1 MRPLAGLGR
10 MLLALGLAAALL
22 SMPSAATRSLLA
34 KPKVFLSKSLPLTV
48 VVTTPV
54 QLATGAASEPV
65 WLSGRDTL
73 TAVFS
78 RPVIALGSDFAVPAS
93 QQKLAFTLDC
103 PVPGKARWVTT
114 SITRLDPDED
124 WPTDLDCEFKWNTG
138 LTSYDGAPLKLGDMQ
153 LKRRLASGSL
163 FMSIGAVTSERA
175 SALTD
180 DLWLSNPWISGQ
192 SDWEVPPD
200 GKIQLGFNYTVNV
213 ALLKDALKVNEGKG
227 SSGKAVAFEVT
238 PCQSPLPGT
247 TLTLDINT
255 TCAVVVPSG
264 IEGDTRYNV
273 RLPKGSRY
281 HALAGPLGQEQV
293 ADFVGLRPFSIM
305 FNADNMGRDAWS
317 GTEYRRLDLGLVH
330 GLSDDTPI
338 TAFAAKV
345 SLCEVVNGGCTPTPI
360 TVTAVAKGVARVS
373 APALKPGTQYRIA
386 VAADA
391 AVKDG
396 FGQPLQAS
404 SLTFWTKWVD
414 FAFSQPRGDDSNV
427 LAFEPDAAPSSW
439 PIVTRG
445 PPPPNPQ
452 NGYADY
458 VRARK
463 IESWII
469 DLSDDTTKIRIARL
483 VQGWDS
489 SKSYGSLFGAPASTL
504 EVPAD
509 YQKTGDGSPS
519 DWAELAL
526 PLPGTA
532 TQRLVVATYTSS
544 YSTSYESRLLLT
556 STLSVSVVAG
566 GGQLTAWVTDS
577 RPGVGPVAGA
587 TVTFLY
593 TPNSGP
599 LLFKSDWQPAPKIFG
614 SCVTDAQ
621 GVCSL
626 SSVPPNDGT
635 TWTSLTAI
643 AVSEGQATV
652 LRSAGMVQPPTP
664 PSAYVAS
671 LVADRL
677 VVVPGDSLVVTAFVQ
692 AASPKGLALP
702 PASWAVLRVS
712 PGWSSGADGST
723 TSGGKTP
730 GRGLV
735 EGELLPIAAEA
746 SVPGAI
752 GAGTA
757 GFAGEAGAVP
767 GAAGEAVAV
776 SAAGGMGETMG
787 ALLAAHVRGLK
798 QETVAGIAPMVDV
811 SSSASSAVSAGF
823 AGSAD
828 GAVGRMPMNP
838 PSSDAPPHD
847 IWVNVDGATGSI
859 HAPIN
864 VPASAK
870 LQKYSVTLLLPPAG
884 AAPADGPQPEAAD
897 KFDVASGAALA
908 FTVADPRPP
917 TAELLL
923 TVPPWVLP
931 TGSVTIRVALV
942 SYIGAAVD
950 ASRVKLNWRHTN
962 ASGYVYVTSDVSG
975 MASTTVDLGALP
987 AINQTKAYDT
997 LFVDAEWIG
1006 PTRERITAAK
1016 TVTIADG
1023 PAKVTLERS
1032 LATSLPGTAFSV
1044 SATLVSNVD
1053 GQPLRRLPVAVT
1065 LKPHASGA
1073 ACATTASCSV
1083 RSGDPFSAACQLAL
1097 PCVGHFELEACATVP
1112 GTGGA
1117 TEQVC
1122 GRSAVL
1128 GKNATEWTAA
1138 PLMADD
1144 QPFLTADEPSYAA
1157 GDVATLTFQNPYPSA
1172 RVLLLWGNDYGLRSQ
1187 ALPAGPGVPQGLVS
1201 LSVGPLGPE
1210 CLGGCTVTAVLDA
1223 PRAPPSA
1230 LPLPPADQLRVSKL
1244 YDPRGPRSH
1253 AMSLQLSVV
1262 AANSLA
1268 VEAKVAAA
1276 GGSSIKDVDGTTVLA
1291 VEPGTE
1297 TQITVSVDGVS
1308 KPVEVTLYAVDK
1320 AFLDLLPYDLPE
1332 PEKDMVLKLAAD
1344 MQAYGLDSYRV
1355 APGAVRALYDKLIA
1369 RLTALDPWLPTDTLV
1384 TPTTVYYWP
1393 VVGGK
1398 TEMYSTCS
1406 RAVDTDD
1413 ADYLARFYTPIT
1425 YGNMYGYGPDC
1436 SGGGGGPIFAGPMES
1451 AADASFDNSGGGKT
1465 AGRGQGAKTSTTTA
1479 AEGTTAVRDAT
1490 AFKVT
1495 PLAESQM
1502 TGADGKATF
1511 LFKAPEKLGT
1521 YVIRAFAADGPAAKY
1536 GSAQTKLAVKRQLSL
1551 TPSVPRFVR
1560 VTDSFE
1566 AGVVVTVGSAPA
1578 AVSVTIQI
1586 AQPNDAPLTLTGLL
1600 TKTVSFTAGGGL
1612 QKEVRFSLNAI
1623 EMGVASLTFSAA
1635 FVSSGGGS
1643 VPAGDALELE
1653 LAVHGQ
1659 QADVWVATSFALAAT
1674 PPSADADEVQWQ
1686 EGLALPDAVPRSG
1699 GLTLTAG
1706 VGHYPAIAAVYD
1718 ALLKTEPDRI
1728 EPVAHPAM
1736 LWATLPALLSDYAQ
1750 TASIEQATAI
1760 WGGFEDLVTLTSNVW
1775 GLQWTSPSRFGWT
1788 PNRADIGLNTWAL
1801 FLANQHG
1808 SAALTGPSA
1817 TAWAKLDSEQL
1828 PDWRAAV
1835 VQQIIA
1841 DAVLSR
1847 SAPYKEPYSDFSTL
1861 AWVHLTLPSDWLSSS
1876 KASAQIKGDLS
1887 LDSLF
1892 AAAPKQNRQTRV
1904 LIALV
1909 ALKTGSEPALV
1920 TAVANE
1926 VTSALRT
1933 QGRTTYVAA
1942 GPGSASASPY
1952 EDQSLCLLLLL
1963 RAGATH
1969 QLVPKLAAYVANP
1982 VPAASYGIFS
1992 YMPSY
1997 YGQGLAAAVLSE
2009 YDKTRGSSKPDV
2021 DLKADVNG
2029 RVALEGSFRVGGNL
2043 SPISNTTAWEDIP
2056 PPPAGSPSELNFQ
2069 VTGSGEVSVA
2079 AALRFVPSALL
2090 AFPSYR
2096 GLYVEAALQM
2106 VDPLSG
2112 GPTGRRVTAVPL
2124 ASVVALTVQLTTPDD
2139 LAAVTLSV
2147 MMPAGLEPLDPNLQ
2161 TGVSSG
2167 CGAGAVEPSVWGSFY
2182 RWWWWPVCPAQ
2193 ETRPSV
2199 VTFNWMRL
2207 SAGTSSVTVYAVA
2220 ASVGKFVVPPIRAW
2234 ADDQPELMGMT
2245 AGSSVTVC
2253 ADCAGPAYGTPP
2265 APPLPCPGDCSG
2277 HGTCNLKTGRC
2288 RCDGGWSRS
2297 DCSRPV
2303 A

>member
-1 MRPLAGLGR
+1 
-10 MLLALGLAAALL
+10 MLLALGLAAVLL

-65 WLSGRDTL
+65 FLSGKDTL

-124 WPTDLDCEFKWNTG
+124 WPTDLDCEFKWSTG
-138 LTSYDGAPLKLGDMQ
+138 LTSYDG
-153 LKRRLASGSL
+153 
-163 FMSIGAVTSERA
+163 
-175 SALTD
+175 
-180 DLWLSNPWISGQ
+180 
-192 SDWEVPPD
+192 
-200 GKIQLGFNYTVNV
+200 KIQIMFSYTVNL
-213 ALLKDALKVNEGKG
+213 ALLKAALKVYEGKG
-227 SSGKAVAFEVT
+227 ASGKAIAFEIT

-247 TLTLDINT
+247 TLSLDVNT
-255 TCAVVVPSG
+255 TCATVIPSG
-264 IEGDTRYNV
+264 LKGDTLFNV
-273 RLPKGSRY
+273 LLPKGSRY
-281 HALAGPLGQEQV
+281 HALAGPLGEALTV
-293 ADFVGLRPFSIM
+293 PFISLRPFSIM
-305 FNADNMGRDAWS
+305 FSKVLGPDAWT
-317 GTEYRRLDLGLVH
+317 GTHYRRLDLGLIH

-338 TAFAAKV
+338 KAFAATV
-345 SLCEVVNGGCTPTPI
+345 SLCEVVKGGCTPTPI
-360 TVTAVAKGVARVS
+360 TVTAVNKGAARVS
-373 APALKPGTQYRIA
+373 APALKPATQYRIS

-404 SLTFWTKWVD
+404 SLTFWTSFVD
-414 FAFSQPRGDDSNV
+414 HAFGQPVGDSSNV
-427 LAFEPDAAPSSW
+427 MVFEPDAALTAW

-445 PPPPNPQ
+445 PPLPRPF
-452 NGYADY
+452 GGDSG
-458 VRARK
+458 VMRAQK
-463 IESWII
+463 IESWTI
-469 DLSDDTTKIRIARL
+469 DLTDDATKIKVAKMIF
-483 VQGWDS
+483 QY
-489 SKSYGSLFGAPASTL
+489 YGQNKHLSTVFGPAASALDIPAEYWSTNDQ
-504 EVPAD
+504 PA
-509 YQKTGDGSPS
+509 

-532 TQRLVVATYTSS
+532 TARLIATTSKS
-544 YSTSYESRLLLT
+544 GTDNFYENRMLLT
-556 STLSVSVVAG
+556 STLSLSVVQAG
-566 GGQLTAWVTDS
+566 GKVTAWVTDS
-577 RPGVGPVAGA
+577 RPSVGPVAGA
-587 TVTFLY
+587 TVTFILY
-593 TPNSGP
+593 NPKSGP
-599 LLFKSDWQPAPKIFG
+599 STFEDGNLDPAVFTT
-614 SCVTDAQ
+614 CVTDKD
-621 GVCSL
+621 GVCAISSL
-626 SSVPPNDGT
+626 SPDDIGWS
-635 TWTSLTAI
+635 SLSAFATLN
-643 AVSEGQATV
+643 GQAAV
-652 LRSAGMVQPPTP
+652 LRDAGWVQPA
-664 PSAYVAS
+664 SSSDSLVGS

-677 VVVPGDSLVVTAFVQ
+677 VVVPGDSLQVTAFVQ
-692 AASPKGLALP
+692 ATSPKGLALP
-702 PASWAVLRVS
+702 PATWAVLRVS
-712 PGWSSGADGST
+712 PGWTAADTTTTGTPSSVYGS
-723 TSGGKTP
+723 KLPELPAP
-730 GRGLV
+730 GRGLLAAD
-735 EGELLPIAAEA
+735 GAEA
-746 SVPGAI
+746 ALEGAKKRAPGLEA
-752 GAGTA
+752 A
-757 GFAGEAGAVP
+757 AGA
-767 GAAGEAVAV
+767 
-776 SAAGGMGETMG
+776 
-787 ALLAAHVRGLK
+787 LRGLK
-798 QETVAGIAPMVDV
+798 QATGRPGMDPMPCPDCGRPPVTVSQGPPVDY
-811 SSSASSAVSAGF
+811 
-823 AGSAD
+823 
-828 GAVGRMPMNP
+828 
-838 PSSDAPPHD
+838 
-847 IWVNVDGATGSI
+847 WVKLDGATGSI
-859 HAPIN
+859 HAEIP
-864 VPASAK
+864 VPASAQ
-870 LQKYSVTLLLPPAG
+870 LQKYNLQLLLPTG
-884 AAPADGPQPEAAD
+884 GVAPASGPKPD
-897 KFDVASGAALA
+897 TLDYFSNVPGAALE
-908 FTVADPRPP
+908 FTAADPRPP

-962 ASGYVYVTSDVSG
+962 AGGYVYVTSDVSG

-1073 ACATTASCSV
+1073 ACATTASCNV

-1144 QPFLTADEPSYAA
+1144 QPFLTADKPSYAA

-1172 RVLLLWGNDYGLRSQ
+1172 RVLLLWGNDYGLRIQ

-1297 TQITVSVDGVS
+1297 TQITVSVHGAS

-1332 PEKDMVLKLAAD
+1332 PEKNLVLKLAAD
-1344 MQAYGLDSYRV
+1344 MQARFVSYGLDSYRV

-1369 RLTALDPWLPTDTLV
+1369 RLTGLDPWLPVD
-1384 TPTTVYYWP
+1384 TTVIPSRGSFWWGWGDCFP
-1393 VVGGK
+1393 
-1398 TEMYSTCS
+1398 
-1406 RAVDTDD
+1406 RAVDADD
-1413 ADYLARFYTPIT
+1413 ADYMARFYTPIT
-1425 YGNMYGYGPDC
+1425 YGNMYGYGPACDDVQYRPPV
-1436 SGGGGGPIFAGPMES
+1436 SEVDDKTRDDDEG
-1451 AADASFDNSGGGKT
+1451 DNSDALGFL
-1465 AGRGQGAKTSTTTA
+1465 
-1479 AEGTTAVRDAT
+1479 RDSAQ
-1490 AFKVT
+1490 FKVT
-1495 PLAESQM
+1495 PLAASQL
-1502 TGADGKATF
+1502 TGPDGKTTF
-1511 LFKAPEKLGT
+1511 VFKAPQKLGT

-1551 TPSVPRFVR
+1551 TPSVPRFAR
-1560 VTDSFE
+1560 VGDEFE
-1566 AGVVVTVGSAPA
+1566 AGVVVTVGSTP
-1578 AVSVTIQI
+1578 VNIRVTIQI
-1586 AQPNDAPLTLTGLL
+1586 AQPDDAPLTLLGLR

-1612 QKEVRFSLNAI
+1612 QKEIRFTLTGI
-1623 EMGVASLTFSAA
+1623 EIGVAGLTFLASDGQP
-1635 FVSSGGGS
+1635 GG
-1643 VPAGDALELE
+1643 ARDALSLD

-1728 EPVAHPAM
+1728 EPFAHPAM
-1736 LWATLPALLSDYAQ
+1736 LWATLPRILKDYGQ
-1750 TASIEQATAI
+1750 TASVEQTAAIEK
-1760 WGGFEDLVTLTSNVW
+1760 GYKNLNTLTSDSW
-1775 GLQWTSPSRFGWT
+1775 GLMWSLPERFSWQQT
-1788 PNRADIGLNTWAL
+1788 RADTVLNLWAS
-1801 FLANQHG
+1801 FLATLYHD
-1808 SAALTGPSA
+1808 PSDPFA
-1817 TAWAKLDSEQL
+1817 PFDGAWGTLYDVLL
-1828 PDWRAAV
+1828 PKWTNAV
-1835 VQQIIA
+1835 MNEVLKDAQQ
-1841 DAVLSR
+1841 SR
-1847 SAPYKEPYSDFSTL
+1847 WQTSQPYGDFNTL
-1861 AWVHLTLPSDWLSSS
+1861 AWLYLSAPSNWLDLIMVTDE
-1876 KASAQIKGDLS
+1876 IKTDLS
-1887 LDSLF
+1887 LASLF
-1892 AAAPKQNRQTRV
+1892 AAAPKQSRQTRV

-1909 ALKTGSEPALV
+1909 ALKTGSEAALV

-1982 VPAASYGIFS
+1982 VPSTSYSIFS

-2009 YDKTRGSSKPDV
+2009 YDKKRGSAKPDV
-2021 DLKADVNG
+2021 DLKADANDLV
-2029 RVALEGSFRVGGNL
+2029 VLEGSFRVGGNL

-2096 GLYVEAALQM
+2096 GVYVEAALQM

-2167 CGAGAVEPSVWGSFY
+2167 CGAGAVEASVWGSFY

-2288 RCDGGWSRS
+2288 RCDGGWTRA
-2297 DCSRPV
+2297 DCSRAV